1 MESKFKT
8 KPKVAIVVGLA
19 RELKFLKKF
28 RNIKIFQGYSQNAL
42 IAAKSALS
50 ESPDVIISF
59 GFAGSINPKVPN
71 GKIIIPQKII
81 DRFGNQRN
89 VSKKYSEFFNKRI
102 IGKVYYDGIYI
113 NELLIKIGGAWH
125 YKQYS
130 NDFDLYNAEQSAKKN
145 RLGIWNQELVIPPWE
160 WRKGKRIN

>member
-1 MESKFKT
+1 MLKKLFFMMPILFLFVLTANSNVLKGLVEYVTDGDTINVKSEDKIYVIRLYGIDAPEKNQPYGNKITTFLKDKLESKQVT
-8 KPKVAIVVGLA
+8 I
-19 RELKFLKKF
+19 
-28 RNIKIFQGYSQNAL
+28 NYSS
-42 IAAKSALS
+42 K
-50 ESPDVIISF
+50 
-59 GFAGSINPKVPN
+59 
-71 GKIIIPQKII
+71 
-81 DRFGNQRN
+81 DRYG
-89 VSKKYSEFFNKRI
+89 RI

-160 WRKGKRIN
+160 WRKGKRNN

>member
-28 RNIKIFQGYSQNAL
+28 KNIKIFQGYSQNAL

-50 ESPDVIISF
+50 GSPDVIISF

-89 VSKKYSEFFNKRI
+89 VSKKYCTITTNQIWIQKC
-102 IGKVYYDGIYI
+102 KY
-113 NELLIKIGGAWH
+113 GA
-125 YKQYS
+125 
-130 NDFDLYNAEQSAKKN
+130 KN
-145 RLGIWNQELVIPPWE
+145 RKNCY
-160 WRKGKRIN
+160 

>member
-1 MESKFKT
+1 MMLKKLFFITTILFLFVPIANSNVLKGLVEYVTDGDTINVKSEDKIYVIRLYGIDAPEKNQPYGNKITTFLKDKLESKQVT
-8 KPKVAIVVGLA
+8 
-19 RELKFLKKF
+19 
-28 RNIKIFQGYSQNAL
+28 
-42 IAAKSALS
+42 
-50 ESPDVIISF
+50 
-59 GFAGSINPKVPN
+59 INFSSK
-71 GKIIIPQKII
+71 
-81 DRFGNQRN
+81 DRYG
-89 VSKKYSEFFNKRI
+89 RI

-160 WRKGKRIN
+160 WRKGKRNN

>member
-1 MESKFKT
+1 MTSKFFFIVIILFSSVFIANSDILEGFVENVTDGDTIKVKSEDKVYVIRLYGIDAPEKNQPYGNKITTFLKDKLESKQVT
-8 KPKVAIVVGLA
+8 
-19 RELKFLKKF
+19 
-28 RNIKIFQGYSQNAL
+28 
-42 IAAKSALS
+42 
-50 ESPDVIISF
+50 
-59 GFAGSINPKVPN
+59 INFSSK
-71 GKIIIPQKII
+71 
-81 DRFGNQRN
+81 DRYG
-89 VSKKYSEFFNKRI
+89 RI

-160 WRKGKRIN
+160 WRKGKRNN